1 MPNLQYNIEV
11 NGEQAQ
17 GAVKSF
23 REQLR
28 EASKDVITLSEKFGA
43 TSDEAIAAAKKVA
56 ELRDRIGD
64 AKALTD
70 AYNPDAKFK
79 ALTASLSGVAGGFGA
94 VQGAMA
100 LFGAESDNVQ
110 KTLLKVQS
118 AMALSQGLQSIGESI
133 DSFKILAS
141 VIRTQVVAAF
151 ATLRSA
157 IISTGVL
164 ALVAGVGYLISK
176 IIEWTDTTKSAK
188 EAQDA
193 LNKSLATQEEYL
205 NLEIKTIERNNKY
218 RLAKLKEQGG
228 TEAEIVKLNKEGQIK
243 ILDAYEKDYRKKYEL
258 YQKDLTRIKLIE
270 DEEQKKNAEKASDD
284 LRKQLI
290 SDDQRL
296 KDLRVQIRV
305 GNLDEKKRQSDEDIQ
320 KQIEKIEGEI
330 KVAYDGEIQKYEI
343 LKKIRE
349 KLGRQEYLDNKKIK
363 QLQKE
368 QQKEDED
375 AEQEQIEENQKSVL
389 GKFLINKADAI
400 QKGFKLDQDN
410 ANATKLIDE
419 ATLESKRAQFE
430 ILAGFIGNLGAAF
443 EKGTAASKTAAI
455 AEIGINTALGYIQ
468 GLDIAQKGAKGTG
481 PLAPF
486 TMPIFYASQVLSI
499 IGAVGKAKQALSQVK
514 GGGSV
519 GSVPSVSSSAPMMPQ
534 IPTAQVTQLNQ
545 QSIND
550 IGNQAVRAY
559 VIESDVTSNQQRIAA
574 IRQRARFS

>member
-1 MPNLQYNIEV
+1 
-11 NGEQAQ
+11 
-17 GAVKSF
+17 
-23 REQLR
+23 
-28 EASKDVITLSEKFGA
+28 
-43 TSDEAIAAAKKVA
+43 
-56 ELRDRIGD
+56 
-64 AKALTD
+64 
-70 AYNPDAKFK
+70 
-79 ALTASLSGVAGGFGA
+79 
-94 VQGAMA
+94 
-100 LFGAESDNVQ
+100 
-110 KTLLKVQS
+110 
-118 AMALSQGLQSIGESI
+118 
-133 DSFKILAS
+133 
-141 VIRTQVVAAF
+141 
-151 ATLRSA
+151 
-157 IISTGVL
+157 
-164 ALVAGVGYLISK
+164 LISK

>member
-11 NGEQAQ
+11 NGDQAE

-296 KDLRVQIRV
+296 KDLRVQMRV
-305 GNLDEKKRQSDEDIQ
+305 DNLDEKKRQSDEDIQ

-330 KVAYDGEIQKYEI
+330 KVAYDGEIQKYEV

-349 KLGRQEYLDNKKIK
+349 KIGRQEYLDNKKIK